1 VPLLRIAIV
10 AASLLA
16 LAGGAQAQGH
26 ETREPLRVLYV
37 GNSLTATNDL
47 PALVATLART
57 TGSRPVEYR
66 AITPGGVSLED
77 HWNAGA
83 APAAIASGDWD
94 AVVLQ
99 QGPSALPESAVNL
112 REWAVRFAAAARE
125 RGTTPALLTVWP
137 ESYRR
142 NALPAVI
149 RSYRDAAVAA
159 RAKLLPAG
167 AAWQA
172 AWRRN
177 ARLPL
182 YGADGF
188 HPSTLGTYLTAV
200 VVLAGLTGE
209 PPNARPF
216 RLVKP
221 GFRLDVTAARG
232 KLLAAAVREALRA
245 A

>member
-1 VPLLRIAIV
+1 MPLLRIAIV

-99 QGPSALPESAVNL
+99 QGPSALPESAINL

-159 RAKLLPAG
+159 RARRSSSSASGTGRLAG
-167 AAWQA
+167 GNVGAWSISA
-172 AWRRN
+172 VRA
-177 ARLPL
+177 ARL
-182 YGADGF
+182 ASF
-188 HPSTLGTYLTAV
+188 M
-200 VVLAGLTGE
+200 
-209 PPNARPF
+209 
-216 RLVKP
+216 
-221 GFRLDVTAARG
+221 
-232 KLLAAAVREALRA
+232 LRA
-245 A
+245 APHGRPQRGASRGRR